1 MKDMGMDA
9 YRFSISWTRIFP
21 NGTGQ
26 INQAGIDHYHSLIDA
41 LLSKGIEPYVTLHWD
56 LPQALQNGFLN
67 PQIIQDYATY
77 IETCFQ
83 NFGDRVKHWIT
94 FNEPHTVATQ
104 AYDLGVHAPGSQNR
118 MDQLG
123 PHLMLCGM
131 NQKQTP
137 QKTLKQLKEPKI
149 FSLADYPSSKKSKV
163 GSRLP
168 TFNKSEATLIKGS
181 LDFVGINQYT
191 TYYARSNA
199 AGGVSGDDYLSDD
212 GTFNCWLLTEDDLC
226 LVSTFTKDG
235 RPIGDH
241 ANSFWLYILPQ
252 GMRKLMNYIKQKY
265 SNPPVFITENGMDD
279 PNNQFIS
286 LQDALN
292 EG

>member
-41 LLSKGIEPYVTLHWD
+41 LLSKGLPSKQLGIEPYVTLYHWD
-56 LPQALQNGFLN
+56 LPQALQDRYNGFLN

-77 IETCFQ
+77 VETCFQ

-104 AYDLGVHAPGSQNR
+104 AYELGVHAPGRKNR

-137 QKTLKQLKEPKI
+137 QTTLKQG
-149 FSLADYPSSKKSKV
+149 DYPRSKKSKV

-199 AGGVSGDDYLSDD
+199 AGG
-212 GTFNCWLLTEDDLC
+212 
-226 LVSTFTKDG
+226 
-235 RPIGDH
+235 
-241 ANSFWLYILPQ
+241 ANSSWLYIVPQ
-252 GMRKLMNYIKQKY
+252 GMRKLMNYMKQKY

-286 LQDALN
+286 LEDALN
-292 EG
+292 EV

>member
-191 TYYARSNA
+191 TYFSRSNA

-212 GTFNCWLLTEDDLC
+212 DFFNCWLLTEDDLC

-241 ANSFWLYILPQ
+241 